1 MVIIRATTRHMIR
14 HLTESLKPSTH
25 IHYLC
30 CMLQL
35 NSLSHYIVLH
45 QRLCHYRQV
54 VATYP
59 LCHCLSFYT
68 SFFSL
73 VICFI
78 FFDLI
83 IDVCARGFFR
93 RIVIWVTTFTICINT
108 ISLFSLSGSSNWRE
122 KLIFIK
128 P

>member
-1 MVIIRATTRHMIR
+1 MVIIRATTRHMNR
-14 HLTESLKPSTH
+14 HLTESLKPPTH
-25 IHYLC
+25 FNYLC

-45 QRLCHYRQV
+45 QLLCQYRRV

-68 SFFSL
+68 PFFSL

-83 IDVCARGFFR
+83 IDVCARGFFLGGP
-93 RIVIWVTTFTICINT
+93 
-108 ISLFSLSGSSNWRE
+108 SSGSLLSVSALLPSVCFPCLGLEIGGGN
-122 KLIFIK
+122 
-128 P
+128 